1 MVDDLLG
8 IALFHDKAAVHE
20 DDLIC
25 HVPGEGHLVSDD
37 DHGGFLFRQTTD
49 NLQYLAGQLRIQRG
63 GWLVK
68 AENIR
73 VERQCPGDGHPLLLT
88 AGKLMRIVPGT
99 VRKAHLVQQ
108 LHSGGTDGFLTL
120 AAVLGHQFPGEGH
133 VFQSRILGKKVE
145 GLEHHAEV
153 EPVFPDLLF
162 GAVCV
167 MVGVKQH
174 LVLYGDGAGVRR
186 FQKVQT
192 PQQRGFAAAGGA
204 NDGKGLS
211 LLQREADVIEDLCV
225 FKMLFQMLYG

>member
-1 MVDDLLG
+1 M
-8 IALFHDKAAVHE
+8 
-20 DDLIC
+20 
-25 HVPGEGHLVSDD
+25 SDD
-37 DHGGFLFRQTTD
+37 DHGGFLLRQTAD
-49 NLQYLAGQLRIQRG
+49 DLQHLTGQFRVQRRG
-63 GWLVK
+63 RLVK

-120 AAVLGHQFPGEGH
+120 TAVLGHQLPGEGH
-133 VFQSRILGKKVE
+133 VFQSRILGKKVK

-153 EPVFPDLLF
+153 EPVFPDLFF
-162 GAVCV
+162 GAARV

-186 FQKVQT
+186 FQKIQT